1 MRMIRID
8 VKSILLSA
16 LSSAKEQIQRNLADT
31 GTNASG
37 KTSQS
42 LAVAVT
48 DSSGVLSGRFAFGTV
63 ETGRKEGKVPSGFHD
78 IIYQWMQDKG
88 VHAEARGRRSQE
100 SADMSMAYLIAR
112 KIAREG
118 SKLYREGGRKDI
130 YSNVLPITI
139 ERVSKELTNVYIIN
153 INSIIDDNL
162 NK

>member
-1 MRMIRID
+1 MIRID

-48 DSSGVLSGRFAFGTV
+48 DTSGELSGRFAFGTV
-63 ETGRKEGKVPSGFHD
+63 ETGRKGGKVPSGFRD

-88 VHAEARGRRSQE
+88 VHAEAQGRRSQE
-100 SADMSMAYLIAR
+100 SADRSMAYLIAR

-139 ERVSKELTNVYIIN
+139 ERVSTELTNEYIIN

-162 NK
+162 NQ

>member
-1 MRMIRID
+1 MIRID

-48 DSSGVLSGRFAFGTV
+48 DTSGELSGRFAFGTV
-63 ETGRKEGKVPSGFHD
+63 ETGRKEGKVPSGFRD
-78 IIYQWMQDKG
+78 IIYRWMQDKG
-88 VHAEARGRRSQE
+88 VHAEAQGRRSQE
-100 SADMSMAYLIAR
+100 SADRSMAYLIAR

-139 ERVSKELTNVYIIN
+139 ERVSTELTNEYIIN

-162 NK
+162 NQ

>member
-1 MRMIRID
+1 MIRID
-8 VKSILLSA
+8 VKSILSSA
-16 LSSAKEQIQRNLADT
+16 LESAREQIQRNLADT

-42 LAVAVT
+42 LVVSVT
-48 DSSGVLSGRFAFGTV
+48 DTTGELSGRFAFGTV
-63 ETGRKEGKVPSGFHD
+63 ETGRRAGKVPSGFRQ

-88 VHAEARGRRSQE
+88 VHADITGRRSQE

-130 YSNVLPITI
+130 YSNVLPLTI
-139 ERVSKELTNVYIIN
+139 EQVQRELTNVYIIN
-153 INSIIDDNL
+153 INSIMTW
-162 NK
+162 KQ